1 MNEEIKFTLSFS
13 GNNAEES
20 EIDLYDVAQALT
32 GFHRSLALTTHLV
45 LNDQIIT
52 QAPSLKGAKIFALPS
67 NKGSWELTAVVAI
80 AASAIYKIGTA
91 PRETPIGH
99 LVYSVYDYIIKE
111 TLGFHVDYSKT
122 LGRNYEEIKESQLDI
137 PELPQHRL
145 DALAEKCENPLR
157 DIHRPIYAQKTAAK
171 AQIYYISEREKV
183 REREKIQIGND
194 LNIQTFEYVSFTQ
207 TSQDISTVIG
217 RVSSYN
223 SNTFKGRIYLTEE
236 GRPISFTLYDEAKS
250 EYCASLVANSLLA
263 NTQRSFYS
271 NEGFIFCK
279 AFKNTSKNGH
289 LKSINIVTISNQPFM

>member
-1 MNEEIKFTLSFS
+1 MNEEIKFSLSFS

-67 NKGSWELTAVVAI
+67 NKGSWELTAVIAI
-80 AASAIYKIGTA
+80 AASALYKIGTA

-122 LGRNYEEIKESQLDI
+122 LSKNYEEIKESEFDI

-145 DALAEKCENPLR
+145 DALAEKCENPIR
-157 DIHRPIYAQKTAAK
+157 DIHRPIYAQKTATK
-171 AQIYYISEREKV
+171 AQIYFMSERERV
-183 REREKIQIGND
+183 SEREKIQIGSD
-194 LNIQTFEYVSFTQ
+194 L
-207 TSQDISTVIG
+207 TS
-217 RVSSYN
+217 
-223 SNTFKGRIYLTEE
+223 
-236 GRPISFTLYDEAKS
+236 TLLSMSPSLKQAK
-250 EYCASLVANSLLA
+250 
-263 NTQRSFYS
+263 
-271 NEGFIFCK
+271 IFR
-279 AFKNTSKNGH
+279 
-289 LKSINIVTISNQPFM
+289 Q

>member
-1 MNEEIKFTLSFS
+1 MDEEIKISLSFS
-13 GNNAEES
+13 GKNAEEH
-20 EIDLYDVAQALT
+20 EIDLYDIAQALT

-52 QAPSLKGAKIFALPS
+52 QAPSLKGANIFALPS
-67 NKGSWELTAVVAI
+67 RKGSWELTAVIAI

-111 TLGFHVDYSKT
+111 ALGFHVDYSKT
-122 LGRNYEEIKESQLDI
+122 LGKKYEEIRESEFDI

-145 DALAEKCENPLR
+145 DALAEKCEKPPK
-157 DIHRPIYAQKTAAK
+157 DIHRPIYAQGTASK
-171 AQIYYISEREKV
+171 AQIYFLNET
-183 REREKIQIGND
+183 EKIQIGHD
-194 LNIQTFEYVSFTQ
+194 LDMHTFEYVSFTQ
-207 TSQDISTVIG
+207 TSQKLSTVVG

-236 GRPISFTLYDEAKS
+236 GRPIPFTLYDEAKS
-250 EYCASLVANSLLA
+250 DYCASLVANSLHA
-263 NTQRSFYS
+263 NTQRSLYS

-279 AFKNTSKNGH
+279 AYKNTSKTGL
-289 LKSINIVTISNQPFM
+289 LKSINIINISDKPFI